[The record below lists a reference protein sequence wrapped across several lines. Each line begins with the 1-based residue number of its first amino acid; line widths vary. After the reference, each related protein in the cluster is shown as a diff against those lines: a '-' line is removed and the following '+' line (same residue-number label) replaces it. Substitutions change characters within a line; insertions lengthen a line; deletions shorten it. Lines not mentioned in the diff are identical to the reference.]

1 MTIRVE
7 IKNDDQ
13 RSNCIIGVR
22 QIPVG
27 ACDVLGALERVHTVE
42 LKGQDKSVFWVH
54 GGQKIEIVEVQE

>member
-27 ACDVLGALERVHTVE
+27 ACDVPGALERVHTVE

>member
-13 RSNCIIGVR
+13 RDGAIIGVR

-27 ACDVLGALERVHTVE
+27 RDDVPGARERVRTVE
-42 LKGQDKSVFWVH
+42 LKAQDKSVFWVH
-54 GGQKIEIVEVQE
+54 SGQKIEIVEVQG